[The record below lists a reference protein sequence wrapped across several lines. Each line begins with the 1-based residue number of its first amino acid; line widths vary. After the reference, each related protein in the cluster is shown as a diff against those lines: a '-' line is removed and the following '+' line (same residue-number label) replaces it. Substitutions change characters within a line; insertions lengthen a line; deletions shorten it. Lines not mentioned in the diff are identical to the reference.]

1 MANFLIEGL
10 PMYDEYYKSIVAN
23 NVEYFLININR
34 GIFGF
39 FYYLF
44 IFIRCR
50 SPPSIN
56 FKNFKLIGGKNLVKI
71 PVRNRSKDNP
81 YFLGF
86 DDNKEKY
93 IVEFID
99 NKKVK
104 RKIEISNEV
113 YEAFNKFEL
122 DDISQIHKYQRH
134 IEHSEIYEETLNIRA
149 INKPVTVEDIVLN
162 NIIIE
167 DLTKAINSLS
177 EVQKRRIKMYYF
189 EELTQKEIAEKEGTS
204 IRAVQYTLNSAISQL
219 KKYFEKN

>member
-1 MANFLIEGL
+1 M
-10 PMYDEYYKSIVAN
+10 
-23 NVEYFLININR
+23 
-34 GIFGF
+34 
-39 FYYLF
+39 
-44 IFIRCR
+44 
-50 SPPSIN
+50 
-56 FKNFKLIGGKNLVKI
+56 VKI

-86 DDNKEKY
+86 DDDKEKY